1 MSTESKLGNR
11 ARKVNLQPTIV
22 ERIVLVTQFFFICR
36 APTPRRGGGL
46 VP

>member
-22 ERIVLVTQFFFICR
+22 ERISPRYSVLFYL
-36 APTPRRGGGL
+36 PRTNSSA
-46 VP
+46 